1 MTASTSISVDA
12 SAHPVKVVTVFQS
25 STAEVTRALT
35 LQLQAGKNVVEIL
48 NLSSLM
54 DLDSPRV
61 HGLSQGVRVFDITC
75 SNRLK
80 DAPGPPASR
89 RAEELKRLHA
99 KKKGLEDERGLLV
112 QQSELINETGAAIA
126 KSGKDQTFDL
136 QFVEKLTQR
145 KREILK
151 ATALISE
158 RLAEVERE
166 LWTVKNTVK
175 GETIAVVTVTLI
187 ALHECLLAIQLTYL
201 VSKVSWMPYYDL
213 YATTSEG
220 KTSSEISMVYR
231 ASIRQSTG
239 EDWDDVKLTLS
250 TANSQT
256 RSSLSVPTI
265 DRLKLSALR
274 PPPAPEYR
282 SHAPMAMIAPMSRMP
297 VGRKKMA
304 VMPTEPESLP
314 DVSVIDEYEEVPATT
329 LDRSAL
335 SLSYRVEEVV
345 TIASDGLAHKVAIAP
360 LTFTAELRYVCVPKK
375 TPAAFIE
382 ATIKN
387 TSEYELLAGPVSV
400 YMDDGFVTK
409 TSLGLIGVNQ
419 SFECILGVDT
429 ALRITFHTRSQ
440 VEREAARSFAEP
452 LKTTTQ
458 TVTTTVTNRHAF
470 DVVGLVVRDSLPL
483 GDSEE
488 KIKVM
493 LRKPADLAQARD
505 GQEVSVALE
514 GDVSAV
520 KVRWSK
526 VEDGKGGEKD
536 GMYEWVCR
544 VAEGK
549 KVELEAQWDIKT
561 PADLQWEERVEGK

>member
-12 SAHPVKVVTVFQS
+12 SAHPVKAVTVFQS

-35 LQLQAGKNVVEIL
+35 LQLQVSG
-48 NLSSLM
+48 
-54 DLDSPRV
+54 
-61 HGLSQGVRVFDITC
+61 GLV
-75 SNRLK
+75 
-80 DAPGPPASR
+80 
-89 RAEELKRLHA
+89 AEELKRLHA
-99 KKKGLEDERGLLV
+99 KKKELEDERGLLV

-175 GETIAVVTVTLI
+175 GETTAVVTVTLI
-187 ALHECLLAIQLTYL
+187 AQHECSLVLQLTYL
-201 VSKVSWMPYYDL
+201 VSKVSWTPYYDL

-231 ASIRQSTG
+231 ASIRQSSG

-274 PPPAPEYR
+274 PPPTHVYPAPP
-282 SHAPMAMIAPMSRMP
+282 AC
-297 VGRKKMA
+297 MA
-304 VMPTEPESLP
+304 VMSSRKLP
-314 DVSVIDEYEEVPATT
+314 KMIERFTDLEALSDVSDIDEYEEVPATT

-335 SLSYRVEEVV
+335 SLSYRVEEAV
-345 TIASDGLAHKVAIAP
+345 TIASDGLAHKVAITP

-470 DVVGLVVRDSLPL
+470 DVAGLVVRDSLPL
-483 GDSEE
+483 GDSDE

-561 PADLQWEERVEGK
+561 PADLQWDERVEGK